1 MHKRVQ
7 SALMAALFLAGFALP
22 VGAAPPW
29 RRNASQ
35 DLNLKEILARMDQAG
50 KHLKTFSADLEY
62 TKVTVLV
69 NDRSTETGRIYY
81 RSGRSPEIHI
91 VFTRPAGQQFLLRKN
106 KGEFYQPTTNQIQE
120 FDLSNHPD
128 LVQQFFLLGFGADTK
143 DLKKAYDIRYLK
155 EEKLEGNQTAVIELV
170 PRDPKVKNQLSKV
183 QLWINEESWVP
194 FQQKFFEPSG
204 DYMTARYSDVKTN
217 RYLPNSLFRIKA
229 KGAKIIKMQ

>member
-1 MHKRVQ
+1 MHKR
-7 SALMAALFLAGFALP
+7 ARFLLIAGLLLAGFALP
-22 VGAAPPW
+22 AGAAPRW
-29 RRNASQ
+29 HREASQ

-81 RSGRSPEIHI
+81 RSGRSPEIRI
-91 VFTRPAGQQFLLRKN
+91 DFTRPAGQQFLLRKD
-106 KGEFYQPTTNQIQE
+106 KGELYQPTTNQIQE

-128 LVQQFFLLGFGADTK
+128 MVQQFFLLGFGADTK
-143 DLKKAYDIRYLK
+143 ELKKAYDIKYLK
-155 EEKLEGNQTAVIELV
+155 EEKLEGNETAVLELI
-170 PRDPKVKNQLSKV
+170 PLDPKVKSQLSKV

-204 DYMTARYSDVKTN
+204 DYMVARYNDVKTN
-217 RYLPNSLFRIKA
+217 RPLSNSLFRIEA
-229 KGAKIIKMQ
+229 KGAKIVKMQ